1 MTGLAVG
8 WIDSNKMKALA
19 KSESMAKTA
28 AVNSLISMVPDF
40 ELE

>member
-28 AVNSLISMVPDF
+28 AVSLISMVPDF